1 MNARLGKKDAR
12 LCKKDARCSAYDDV
26 TNENGK

>member
-12 LCKKDARCSAYDDV
+12 LCKKDARCSAYNDV
-26 TNENGK
+26 TNENRK

>member
-12 LCKKDARCSAYDDV
+12 LCKNDARCSAYDDV